1 MEDIVPK
8 IGQEMLRLADK
19 YFTTEPLRGY
29 AREFIR
35 EKQAESMRFG
45 LLTVLHYRMF
55 GGSSEQIHQAAAAVE
70 LFILASDILDDL
82 QDGDAPHQSW
92 SRVPA
97 AEAMQTAA
105 SLLVLSQQAMLELE
119 SAGHAELLRVLRMMN
134 GQLLKAAN
142 GQMLDLVNAVGDEE
156 SYLVMVRHKSAALI
170 VLACMTGVM
179 LAGREWHPI
188 VAKYAEEVGM
198 AAQIKND
205 IKDLLRWDD
214 KNDFILRK
222 KTLLTLFLL
231 EEIAEEDKWIKDY
244 FEGRLQAEDIAGR
257 REILEEAFDRTGAA
271 LYGSVRMRMHFNRF
285 QELIDEV
292 PEAAAAKDKLLEIFS
307 G

>member
-1 MEDIVPK
+1 MEDIVPM
-8 IGQEMLRLADK
+8 IGQEMQRISDK

-29 AREFIR
+29 AKSFIR

-55 GGSSEQIHQAAAAVE
+55 GGDSGPICQAAAAVE

-82 QDGDAPHQSW
+82 QDGDAPHQAW
-92 SRVPA
+92 SQVPPA
-97 AEAMQTAA
+97 AAMQTAA
-105 SLLVLSQQAMLELE
+105 SLIVLSQQAMLELE
-119 SAGHAELLRVLRMMN
+119 FGQAGLLRVVQMMN

-142 GQMLDLVNAVGDEE
+142 GQMLDLMNAVTDED
-156 SYLVMVRHKSAALI
+156 SYIAMVRHKSAALI
-170 VLACMTGVM
+170 VMACMTGVM

-188 VAKYAEEVGM
+188 VAEYAEEVGM

-205 IKDLLRWDD
+205 IRDLLRWDD

-231 EEIAEEDKWIKDY
+231 EEIAEGDEWIKDY
-244 FEGRLQAEDIAGR
+244 FEGRLQAEDVAGR
-257 REILEEAFDRTGAA
+257 QQMLEEACDRTGAA

-285 QELIDEV
+285 QELLDEV
-292 PEAAAAKDKLLEIFS
+292 PEAALAKDKLLQIFS
-307 G
+307 S

>member
-1 MEDIVPK
+1 MEELVPM
-8 IGQEMLRLADK
+8 IGREMLRVSDK

-29 AREFIR
+29 ARAFIR

-55 GGSSEQIHQAAAAVE
+55 GGESGQILQAAAAVE

-82 QDGDAPHQSW
+82 QDGDAPHQAW
-92 SRVPA
+92 SRVPPA
-97 AEAMQTAA
+97 AAMQTAA
-105 SLLVLSQQAMLELE
+105 SFMVLSQQALLELE
-119 SAGHAELLRVLRMMN
+119 FDQGLLLRVVRMMN

-142 GQMLDLVNAVGDEE
+142 GQMLDLMNAVIDEE
-156 SYLVMVRHKSAALI
+156 SYLAMVQLKSAALI
-170 VLACMTGVM
+170 VFACMAGVM
-179 LAGREWHPI
+179 LAGREWHPV
-188 VAKYAEEVGM
+188 VAEYAEEVGM

-231 EEIAEEDKWIKDY
+231 EELPEEDRWILDY
-244 FEGRLQAEDIAGR
+244 FEGRLQSEDVADR
-257 REILEEAFDRTGAA
+257 QQMLEEACDRTGAA

-285 QELIDEV
+285 QELLDQV
-292 PEAAAAKDKLLEIFS
+292 PEAASAKDKLLEIFS